1 MVRVAVVMGSISDW
15 STMKETVAVLKTF
28 DVAVETHIISAH
40 RMPDE
45 MTTFARNARDNG
57 MGVIIAGAG
66 GAAHLPGMLAAQTTL
81 PVIGVP
87 IQSHALQGM
96 DSLLSIVQMP
106 AGVPVATVAIGTAG
120 AKNAAYLAM
129 QMLGIAEQELADKIA
144 LFREGQ
150 RQQSIES
157 EALLHD

>member
-15 STMKETVAVLKTF
+15 STMKETVAVLQTV

-40 RMPDE
+40 RMPEE

-57 MGVIIAGAG
+57 LGVIIAGAG